1 MYESS
6 VIKSVRRRKV
16 ALERDVAEYRE
27 RLSVMSDNEYNRWG
41 KVVESKL
48 TSLENRLETETW
60 WYERLVAKIA

>member
-16 ALERDVAEYRE
+16 ALERSVAECRE
-27 RLSVMSDNEYNRWG
+27 RLTVMSDNEYNRWG

-48 TSLENRLETETW
+48 TSLEKQLETETY
-60 WYERLVAKIA
+60 WYERLVSQIA

>member
-27 RLSVMSDNEYNRWG
+27 RLTVMSDNEYNRWG

>member
-27 RLSVMSDNEYNRWG
+27 RLTVMSDNEYNRWG

-48 TSLENRLETETW
+48 TSLENRLEAETW